1 MESGSALWTEPPPP
15 PAESLK
21 SASSALELLSWRWLY
36 GFKSPGDLDISIKH
50 RPNTQS
56 LELRHTSQHV
66 LRLPASAG
74 SLGDRCRPHAGHI
87 GDTFPQDTVHSHSFS
102 PCWQGW
108 DISLEMDGNLHVR
121 SPMRE
126 RDLLQTCGDALTP
139 DTCLMP
145 QEGRTKQFILE
156 LIVEFHSE
164 TVYRIKIARFCTDYS
179 HLRLVM
185 NSERPNSEHSNS
197 REGGRWCDR
206 GPTRWEWERECV
218 PRVVWAGPKELSSD
232 ALRRPRERGTVQSV
246 GGHRRQ

>member
-1 MESGSALWTEPPPP
+1 MFTQLIPR
-15 PAESLK
+15 ESLGGQGVEGRADVLQHHGIWQCTVDRTPT
-21 SASSALELLSWRWLY
+21 STCRESQISIISLGASVVAMVVWFQVSWR
-36 GFKSPGDLDISIKH
+36 KS
-50 RPNTQS
+50 
-56 LELRHTSQHV
+56 
-66 LRLPASAG
+66 
-74 SLGDRCRPHAGHI
+74 
-87 GDTFPQDTVHSHSFS
+87 
-102 PCWQGW
+102 
-108 DISLEMDGNLHVR
+108 R